1 MGLKQSIVVK
11 NQFTVKT
18 GDSGGRRG
26 TTPGRYV
33 TRYMA
38 RKGATEPIAPIR
50 QNRTDDFIQKYMA
63 RDIATEPLRD
73 PKQVKQKAE
82 DVVKYGGV
90 AFGYGQI
97 ALSDEELVAA
107 SEDIQ
112 QAFDDGK
119 TVMKTVISFDEDYLR
134 ENDIIDPNFVFQK
147 AGDYRGH
154 IDQLKLRRAIM
165 SGLDRMG
172 RSYDDLQYVGVIQ
185 VDTGHVHC
193 HLAMVDK
200 GFGNLAANGEQK
212 GKITQRA
219 MNQFRRGV
227 DLELDNQKSIQ
238 YMASHFQAEKRN
250 VKSFVKKM
258 SYVAIDEHGLGQL
271 MLASLPEDATLW
283 RANSNNKRM
292 QKANNLARQFVR
304 TMFEKDG
311 SGYREAQAGVLS
323 YVNARVDR
331 EGLSEKE
338 QQVLIERG
346 YKQIEDKAVNSVYD
360 TIKQYRDND
369 FKVHTRMLDVAI
381 SDLEELA
388 SQKND
393 PLAQFGY
400 RLRSYSSR
408 RKHHMEE
415 KHKYKKLAQ
424 DLEDQPDRNDVAE
437 MFLEF
442 YRHEALYHAQLQAK
456 YQSFLAFLP
465 KRNEFEQDV
474 RDLIAYEKRMVDLDR
489 MINDKSM
496 RQMKPENAER
506 FGYRTYG
513 QHGGEYVALKN
524 TAILDGRLDMMKH
537 TFERHQD
544 DLNEKLFDAGFKLER
559 NEHSFSLVPD
569 LPYKFD
575 DVKSLDLHHLGYDF
589 LYDADISLPNVNRF
603 VTVAQERSM
612 LYEKVEFYLT
622 RTNQSDALNQFD
634 GYDIKKMMDYAN
646 GLKLKPVVSSEI
658 VESGQLENA
667 HKTIDLGRDLE
678 SELRQVI
685 HEMMQEEV
693 ELDFDDYN
701 QELD

>member
-11 NQFTVKT
+11 NQFTVKS
-18 GDSGGRRG
+18 GDIGGRRG

-50 QNRTDDFIQKYMA
+50 QNRTDDFIEKYMA
-63 RDIATEPLRD
+63 REVATEPLRN
-73 PKQVKQKAE
+73 PKEVEKTAESIVKF
-82 DVVKYGGV
+82 GGV

-97 ALSDEELVAA
+97 ALSDDELIAA

-112 QAFDDGK
+112 RAFDDGK
-119 TVMKTVISFDEDYLR
+119 TVLKTVISFDEDYLR
-134 ENDIIDPNFVFQK
+134 ENDVIDPNFVFQK

-154 IDQLKLRRAIM
+154 IDQMKLRRAIM

-172 RSYDDLQYVGVIQ
+172 RSYDDLQHVGVIQ

-200 GFGNLAANGEQK
+200 GFGKLAPNGEQK

-238 YMASHFQAEKRN
+238 YMASHFQSEKRN

-258 SYVAIDEHGLGQL
+258 SYIAIDEHGLGQL
-271 MLASLPEDATLW
+271 MLAALPEDASLW

-292 QKANNLARQFVR
+292 QKANVLTRQFVR
-304 TMFEKDG
+304 NMFAKEG

-323 YVNARVDR
+323 YVNARSDR
-331 EGLSEKE
+331 EGLSEQE
-338 QQVLIERG
+338 QRRLIEYG

-369 FKVHTRMLDVAI
+369 FQVHTRMLDVAI
-381 SDLEELA
+381 SDLEQLA
-388 SQKND
+388 GQRDD

-400 RLRSYSSR
+400 RLKSYSSR

-415 KHKYKKLAQ
+415 KHKYKKLVQ
-424 DLEDQPDRNDVAE
+424 DLEDTPDKNDVAE
-437 MFLEF
+437 MFLKF
-442 YRHEALYHAQLQAK
+442 YRHEMLYHAQLQAK

-474 RDLIAYEKRMVDLDR
+474 RDLISYEKRMVNLER

-496 RQMKPENAER
+496 RRMKPENAEQ
-506 FGYRTYG
+506 FGFNTYG
-513 QHGGEYVALKN
+513 QHGGQYVAMRN
-524 TAILDGRLDMMKH
+524 TAILDSRLDLMKR
-537 TFERHQD
+537 TFKRHED
-544 DLNEKLFDAGFKLER
+544 DLHDKLFDAGFKLIR
-559 NEHSFSLVPD
+559 DDDKFSLMPD
-569 LPYKFD
+569 LPYDFD

-589 LYDADISLPNVNRF
+589 LYDADVSVSNVNRF
-603 VTVAQERSM
+603 VLAAQERSM
-612 LYEKVEFYLT
+612 LYDNVELYLIKT
-622 RTNQSDALNQFD
+622 DQSSVLQEFD
-634 GYDIKKMMDYAN
+634 GYDIRKMMEYADS
-646 GLKLKPVVSSEI
+646 LKLKPVVKSEV
-658 VESGQLENA
+658 VESGGLENA
-667 HKTIDLGRDLE
+667 HKTVDLGRDLE

-685 HEMMQEEV
+685 RDMMIEDIE
-693 ELDFDDYN
+693 FDDFGR
-701 QELD
+701 EMG

>member
-50 QNRTDDFIQKYMA
+50 QNRTDDFIEKYMA
-63 RDIATEPLRD
+63 REVATEPLRNPID
-73 PKQVKQKAE
+73 VEKTAE
-82 DVVKYGGV
+82 SVVKFGGV

-97 ALSDEELVAA
+97 ALSDDELLAA

-112 QAFDDGK
+112 KAFDDGK
-119 TVMKTVISFDEDYLR
+119 TVLKTVVSFDEDYLR
-134 ENDIIDPNFVFQK
+134 ENGIIDPNFVFQK

-154 IDQLKLRRAIM
+154 IDQMKLRRAIM

-200 GFGNLAANGEQK
+200 GVGRLAANGEQK

-219 MNQFRRGV
+219 MKQFRRGV

-271 MLASLPEDATLW
+271 MLAALPEDATLW

-292 QKANNLARQFVR
+292 QKANTLARQFVR
-304 TMFEKDG
+304 TMFEKEG
-311 SGYREAQAGVLS
+311 SGYREAQAGVLA
-323 YVNARVDR
+323 YVNKRTDR
-331 EGLSEKE
+331 EGLSERE
-338 QQVLIERG
+338 QQRLIDYG

-360 TIKQYRDND
+360 TIRQYRDND
-369 FKVHTRMLDVAI
+369 FQVHTRMLDVAI
-381 SDLEELA
+381 SDLEQLA
-388 SQKND
+388 SQKDD

-415 KHKYKKLAQ
+415 KHKYKKLVQ
-424 DLEDQPDRNDVAE
+424 ELEDTPNKNDVAE
-437 MFLEF
+437 TFLEF
-442 YRHEALYHAQLQAK
+442 YRHEMLYHAQLQSK

-474 RDLIAYEKRMVDLDR
+474 RQLIDYEKRMVNLER

-496 RQMKPENAER
+496 RQMKPENAEQ
-506 FGYRTYG
+506 FGLTTYG
-513 QHGGEYVALKN
+513 QYGGQYVAMKN
-524 TAILDGRLDMMKH
+524 TSVLDSRLDLMKR
-537 TFERHQD
+537 TFKRHED
-544 DLNEKLFDAGFKLER
+544 DVSDKLFDAGFKLVR
-559 NEHSFSLVPD
+559 DDISFSLMPD
-569 LPYKFD
+569 LPYDFD
-575 DVKSLDLHHLGYDF
+575 DVKALDLHHLGYDF
-589 LYDADISLPNVNRF
+589 LYDADVSVPNVNRF
-603 VTVAQERSM
+603 VLAAQERFM

-622 RTNQSDALNQFD
+622 NTNQEQILQEFD
-634 GYDIKKMMDYAN
+634 GYDIRKMMDYAES
-646 GLKLKPVVSSEI
+646 LKLKPIVKSEVVEAN
-658 VESGQLENA
+658 VLEKA
-667 HKTIDLGRDLE
+667 HPTVDLGRDLE

-685 HEMMQEEV
+685 SNMMSEEI
-693 ELDFDDYN
+693 DFD
-701 QELD
+701 EIGREME